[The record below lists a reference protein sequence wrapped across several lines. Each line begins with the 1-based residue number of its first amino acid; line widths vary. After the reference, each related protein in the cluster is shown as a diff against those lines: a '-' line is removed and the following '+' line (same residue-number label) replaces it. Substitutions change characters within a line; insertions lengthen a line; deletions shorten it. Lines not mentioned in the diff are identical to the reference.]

1 MGSSGTKS
9 LPKAIVDS
17 TEETLIRVLY
27 VDNEAGLLKVAK
39 PILEMHAPFHVETA
53 SSVEEAM
60 EKMEEK
66 TFDVIVSDYIMP
78 GKDGLEFLKELRES
92 RNNIPF
98 IIFTGKGR
106 EIVAIKALN
115 LGADQYINK
124 IGKPE
129 AVYSEL
135 AHGILTVV
143 KGKKAEEAL
152 RESEEKFRNLAEKLP
167 NMIFINKKG
176 GVVYANKRCEEIMG
190 YKRKEFYSPDFNFFT
205 LIAPQSIELLKSIY
219 SRHLKGEEILPYE
232 YTLITKEG
240 KKIEAILTSKLITYE
255 GETAILGIITDIT
268 ERKQI
273 EKQLKES
280 EEKYHKQ
287 FEESLDAIFLADAET
302 GIIVDCNRAA
312 TKLIGRK
319 KSELIGKHQR
329 ILHPPEEITGEFSR
343 TFRQHRKEKEGQ
355 VLETQVIKKT
365 GEIRDVAIKAN
376 IFEMGN
382 KKVLQGVFRD
392 VTDKKKIEEQL
403 RQERETLE
411 LVTENIGAGL
421 TIISKDYKILW
432 ANKFLKNLCGNVKG
446 KTCYSV
452 YNDRTSICPGCGV
465 KEIFETGKDHVVH
478 EQSVPGPDGQRVWIE
493 ITANPIRDEKGNIVA
508 ASELS
513 VFINERKQLESK
525 LREAEKRY
533 HALFDKAPLGILIID
548 STGTAV
554 EFNEEAHRQL
564 GYSKEEFEKL
574 TVSDYEVLETP
585 NETRAHMKKI
595 LKTGKDEFETKHRTK
610 TGEIRDIINT
620 VQVIELSGKKFFH
633 VITRDINEQK
643 KAEEALRESEKYLVE
658 ILNSVLTG
666 VVIIDEKTHE
676 IVDANPNALEKIG
689 ASKEHVIGK
698 VCHCFICPA
707 EKGKCPISDLGQT
720 VDRSERV
727 LLRANGERIP
737 IIKTVTTIMWRGHKY
752 LIESFIDITE
762 RKKME
767 NKILQQNE
775 FLNSALEA
783 LTHPFY
789 VIDADDYT
797 IQLAN
802 SATGFGN
809 LAENSTCYQV
819 THKRK
824 KPCSAEHPCPLEI
837 VKKTKKPAVTEHIH
851 YDKNG
856 NERNVEVHGYPIFDN
871 DGNVVQMIE
880 YSLDITEQK
889 KVEETLRES
898 EEKYRELLNGMNDT
912 AWVIDFDG
920 NIIDVN
926 DSAVEVLGY
935 SREEF
940 RSIGLTGIDSNL
952 DPEEIKGLVE
962 GMPSDEI
969 QVFETAH
976 TTKDGKKIPVEI
988 SSSLVTYQGKQA
1000 ILSIARNI
1008 TERKRAEKKLR
1019 QSEERY
1025 RTVLENTG
1033 TAMCIIEEDKT
1044 ISMVNRRFE
1053 ELSGYSWEEL
1063 EGKKWTEFVTK
1074 EYLERMKRYHEAR
1087 RKRGGKVPMHYPF
1100 DFVNKKGQIRNCL
1113 LTVNM
1118 ILGTKNSVASILDI
1132 TESKKTEKALREAE
1146 EKYRETIVNA
1156 NVGIIG
1162 YSPEGEVKVLN
1173 QKMEQMIGFKRSEIP
1188 TLRDW
1193 FKKLYP
1199 NEEERCKVRDKWFKR
1214 MSEEGE
1220 VKEGHA
1226 IITTKDGKRRNFL
1239 FNAVQL
1245 ESGDS
1250 IAFANDITERKE
1262 AEEKLDRMMN
1272 ELATINEKLGV
1283 VGKLTRHDA
1292 RNKLSVI
1299 ANNIYLAKQKLTG
1312 DDSALEYLGEVESTI
1327 GQVEEIF
1334 NFARTYEMLGVED
1347 LSYVDVEKSVKEAAM
1362 LFSDLDDAK
1371 LVNEC
1376 HGLMV
1381 MADSLLRQLFYNLID
1396 DTLKHGEKV
1405 SQIRVYY
1412 KKVKDQLKLVY
1423 EDDGV
1428 GIPEAEKE
1436 LIFKEGY
1443 GKGTGYGLYLI
1454 KKICE
1459 AYGWTIQETGK
1470 SGKGAQF
1477 TMTIPKMNK
1486 NGKISYIIN

>member
-1 MGSSGTKS
+1 MGSSATKL
-9 LPKAIVDS
+9 LPEAIIDS
-17 TEETLIRVLY
+17 TEETLIHVLH
-27 VDNEAGLLKVAK
+27 VDDEAGLLQVAK
-39 PILEMHAPFHVETA
+39 PILEMHGSFHVETA

-78 GKDGLEFLKELRES
+78 GKDGLEFLQELRES
-92 RNNIPF
+92 GNNIPF

-115 LGADQYINK
+115 LGANQYVNK

-143 KGKKAEEAL
+143 KGKKAEEKL
-152 RESEEKFRNLAEKLP
+152 GESEKKFRNLAEKSP

-176 GVVYANKRCEEIMG
+176 RVVYANKKCEDIMG
-190 YKRKEFYSPDFNFFT
+190 YKREEFYSPDFNFFT
-205 LIAPQSIELLKSIY
+205 LIAPESIDLLKSNY

-240 KKIEAILTSKLITYE
+240 KRIEAIFTSKLITYE

-273 EKQLKES
+273 EQQLKES

-287 FEESLDAIFLADAET
+287 FEEALDAIFLADAKT
-302 GIIVDCNRAA
+302 GIIIDCNRAA
-312 TKLIGRK
+312 TKLVGRK

-329 ILHPPEEITGEFSR
+329 ILHPPEKIAGGFSR
-343 TFRQHRKEKEGQ
+343 TYKQHLKEKEGQ
-355 VLETQVIKKT
+355 VLEDQIITKT

-376 IFEMGN
+376 IFELGD
-382 KKVLQGVFRD
+382 KKVVQGVFRD
-392 VTDKKKIEEQL
+392 VTNKKKMEEQL
-403 RQERETLE
+403 RQEREKLE
-411 LVTENIGAGL
+411 LVTGNIGAGL

-432 ANKFLKNLCGNVKG
+432 ANKFLKNFCGDVKG

-465 KEIFETGKDHVVH
+465 KEIFETGKNHVVH

-508 ASELS
+508 ASEIS

-564 GYSKEEFEKL
+564 GYSREEFEKL

-585 NETRAHMKKI
+585 NETRAHMKKV
-595 LKTGKDEFETKHRTK
+595 LKTGKEEFETKHRTK

-633 VITRDINEQK
+633 VITRDITERK
-643 KAEEALRESEKYLVE
+643 KVEEALRESEKYLGE

-698 VCHCFICPA
+698 VCHHFICPA

-737 IIKTVTTIMWRGHKY
+737 ILKTVTTIMWRGHKY
-752 LIESFIDITE
+752 LLESFIDITE
-762 RKKME
+762 
-767 NKILQQNE
+767 
-775 FLNSALEA
+775 
-783 LTHPFY
+783 
-789 VIDADDYT
+789 
-797 IQLAN
+797 
-802 SATGFGN
+802 
-809 LAENSTCYQV
+809 
-819 THKRK
+819 
-824 KPCSAEHPCPLEI
+824 
-837 VKKTKKPAVTEHIH
+837 
-851 YDKNG
+851 
-856 NERNVEVHGYPIFDN
+856 
-871 DGNVVQMIE
+871 
-880 YSLDITEQK
+880 QK
-889 KVEETLRES
+889 KAEEALRES

-920 NIIDVN
+920 NFIDVN
-926 DSAVEVLGY
+926 DAAVKVSGY
-935 SREEF
+935 SREELL
-940 RSIGLTGIDSNL
+940 SMGPPDIDNSLTV
-952 DPEEIKGLVE
+952 EEIRGLIK
-962 GMPSDEI
+962 GMPSDKI
-969 QVFETAH
+969 QVFETTH
-976 TTKDGKKIPVEI
+976 TTKDGKPIPVEI
-988 SSSLVTYQGKQA
+988 SSSLVTYHGKRA
-1000 ILSIARNI
+1000 ILSIAR
-1008 TERKRAEKKLR
+1008 
-1019 QSEERY
+1019 
-1025 RTVLENTG
+1025 
-1033 TAMCIIEEDKT
+1033 
-1044 ISMVNRRFE
+1044 
-1053 ELSGYSWEEL
+1053 
-1063 EGKKWTEFVTK
+1063 
-1074 EYLERMKRYHEAR
+1074 
-1087 RKRGGKVPMHYPF
+1087 
-1100 DFVNKKGQIRNCL
+1100 
-1113 LTVNM
+1113 
-1118 ILGTKNSVASILDI
+1118 
-1132 TESKKTEKALREAE
+1132 
-1146 EKYRETIVNA
+1146 
-1156 NVGIIG
+1156 
-1162 YSPEGEVKVLN
+1162 
-1173 QKMEQMIGFKRSEIP
+1173 
-1188 TLRDW
+1188 
-1193 FKKLYP
+1193 
-1199 NEEERCKVRDKWFKR
+1199 
-1214 MSEEGE
+1214 
-1220 VKEGHA
+1220 
-1226 IITTKDGKRRNFL
+1226 
-1239 FNAVQL
+1239 
-1245 ESGDS
+1245 
-1250 IAFANDITERKE
+1250 DITERKE

-1272 ELATINEKLGV
+1272 ELVAINEKLGV

-1292 RNKLSVI
+1292 RNKLSVM
-1299 ANNIYLAKQKLTG
+1299 ANNVYLAKQKLAANH
-1312 DDSALEYLGEVESTI
+1312 SSSEYLGEIESAI
-1327 GQVEEIF
+1327 DQMEEIF
-1334 NFARTYEMLGVED
+1334 DFTRTYEMLGVEE
-1347 LSYVDVEKSVKEAAM
+1347 LSYMNVEKSVDEAAI
-1362 LFSDLDDAK
+1362 LFPSLAGAK

-1376 HGLMV
+1376 QGLTV

-1396 DTLKHGEKV
+1396 NTLKHGEKV
-1405 SQIRVYY
+1405 SQIRVYHEEVG
-1412 KKVKDQLKLVY
+1412 KGQLKLVY
-1423 EDDGV
+1423 EDDGF
-1428 GIPEAEKE
+1428 GIAEDEKE
-1436 LIFKEGY
+1436 KIFKEGY

-1459 AYGWTIQETGK
+1459 AYGWTIRETGK

>member
-1 MGSSGTKS
+1 MGSSATKL
-9 LPKAIVDS
+9 LPEAIIDS
-17 TEETLIRVLY
+17 TEETLIHVLH
-27 VDNEAGLLKVAK
+27 VDDEAGLLQVAK
-39 PILEMHAPFHVETA
+39 PILEMHGSFHVETA
-53 SSVEEAM
+53 SSVEEALG
-60 EKMEEK
+60 KMEEK

-92 RNNIPF
+92 GNKIPF

-115 LGADQYINK
+115 LGANQYVNK

-143 KGKKAEEAL
+143 KGKKAEEKL
-152 RESEEKFRNLAEKLP
+152 RESEKKFRNLAEKSP

-176 GVVYANKRCEEIMG
+176 RVVYANKKCEDIMG
-190 YKRKEFYSPDFNFFT
+190 YKREEFYSPDFNFFT
-205 LIAPQSIELLKSIY
+205 LIAPESIDLLKSNY
-219 SRHLKGEEILPYE
+219 SRHLKGEEIPPYE
-232 YTLITKEG
+232 YILITKEG
-240 KKIEAILTSKLITYE
+240 KRIEAILTSKLIIYE
-255 GETAILGIITDIT
+255 GETALLGIITDIT

-280 EEKYHKQ
+280 EEKYHRQ
-287 FEESLDAIFLADAET
+287 FEEALDAIFLTDAET
-302 GIIVDCNRAA
+302 GIIIDCNRAA
-312 TKLIGRK
+312 TKLVGRK

-329 ILHPPEEITGEFSR
+329 ILHPPEKIEGGFSR
-343 TFRQHRKEKEGQ
+343 TYKQHLKEKEGQ
-355 VLETQVIKKT
+355 VLETQVITKT

-376 IFEMGN
+376 IFELGD

-392 VTDKKKIEEQL
+392 ITNKKKMEEQL
-403 RQERETLE
+403 HREQETLE
-411 LVTENIGAGL
+411 LITGNIGAGL

-432 ANKFLKNLCGNVKG
+432 ANKFLKNSCGDVKG

-465 KEIFETGKDHVVH
+465 KEIFETGKTHVVH

-525 LREAEKRY
+525 LRGAKKRY
-533 HALFDKAPLGILIID
+533 RALFDKAPLGILIID
-548 STGTAV
+548 STGNAV

-564 GYSKEEFEKL
+564 GYSREEFEKL

-585 NETRAHMKKI
+585 EETRAHMKKV

-633 VITRDINEQK
+633 VITRDITERK
-643 KAEEALRESEKYLVE
+643 KVEEALRESEKYLEE

-737 IIKTVTTIMWRGHKY
+737 ILKTVTTIMWRGHKY
-752 LIESFIDITE
+752 LLESFIDITE

-837 VKKTKKPAVTEHIH
+837 VKKTKKPAITEHIH

-920 NIIDVN
+920 NFIDVN
-926 DSAVEVLGY
+926 DAAVKVSGY
-935 SREEF
+935 SREELL
-940 RSIGLTGIDSNL
+940 SMGPPDIDNSLTV
-952 DPEEIKGLVE
+952 EEIRGLIK
-962 GMPSDEI
+962 GMPSDKI
-969 QVFETAH
+969 QVFETTH
-976 TTKDGKKIPVEI
+976 TTKDGKPIPVEI
-988 SSSLVTYQGKQA
+988 SSSLVTYHGKRA
-1000 ILSIARNI
+1000 ILSIAR
-1008 TERKRAEKKLR
+1008 
-1019 QSEERY
+1019 
-1025 RTVLENTG
+1025 
-1033 TAMCIIEEDKT
+1033 
-1044 ISMVNRRFE
+1044 
-1053 ELSGYSWEEL
+1053 
-1063 EGKKWTEFVTK
+1063 
-1074 EYLERMKRYHEAR
+1074 
-1087 RKRGGKVPMHYPF
+1087 
-1100 DFVNKKGQIRNCL
+1100 
-1113 LTVNM
+1113 
-1118 ILGTKNSVASILDI
+1118 
-1132 TESKKTEKALREAE
+1132 
-1146 EKYRETIVNA
+1146 
-1156 NVGIIG
+1156 
-1162 YSPEGEVKVLN
+1162 
-1173 QKMEQMIGFKRSEIP
+1173 
-1188 TLRDW
+1188 
-1193 FKKLYP
+1193 
-1199 NEEERCKVRDKWFKR
+1199 
-1214 MSEEGE
+1214 
-1220 VKEGHA
+1220 
-1226 IITTKDGKRRNFL
+1226 
-1239 FNAVQL
+1239 
-1245 ESGDS
+1245 
-1250 IAFANDITERKE
+1250 DITERKE

-1272 ELATINEKLGV
+1272 ELVAINEKLGV

-1299 ANNIYLAKQKLTG
+1299 ANNVYLAKQKLAANH
-1312 DDSALEYLGEVESTI
+1312 SSSEYLGEI
-1327 GQVEEIF
+1327 GSAIDQMEEIF
-1334 NFARTYEMLGVED
+1334 DFTRTYEMLGVEE
-1347 LSYVDVEKSVKEAAM
+1347 LSYMNVEKSVDEAAI
-1362 LFSDLDDAK
+1362 LFPSLAGAK

-1376 HGLMV
+1376 QGLTV

-1396 DTLKHGEKV
+1396 NTLKHGEKV
-1405 SQIRVYY
+1405 SQIRVYHEEVG
-1412 KKVKDQLKLVY
+1412 KGQLKLVY
-1423 EDDGV
+1423 EDDGF
-1428 GIPEAEKE
+1428 GIAEDEKE
-1436 LIFKEGY
+1436 KIFKEGY

-1459 AYGWTIQETGK
+1459 AYGWTIRETGK